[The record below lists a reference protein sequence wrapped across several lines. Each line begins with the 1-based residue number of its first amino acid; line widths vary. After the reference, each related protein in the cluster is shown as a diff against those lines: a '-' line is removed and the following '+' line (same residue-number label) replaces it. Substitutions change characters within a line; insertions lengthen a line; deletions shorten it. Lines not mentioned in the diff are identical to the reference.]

1 MISLFTQLV
10 AHFQNGG
17 FFIGHLNF
25 FRDFR
30 TKFLKSAMRS
40 HPSKSLFK
48 EFLGW
53 HFIIYKQN
61 FGYSLLIW
69 HFASW
74 KRTKN
79 TKIPILGTDIGSQ
92 QSAPKNIFLFFGLK
106 RPQNQKNKTFS
117 LGNGCWFEKITFKNR
132 ICTFRTK
139 IKKTSKTSEP
149 HKSWNIWLWT
159 KIFYRVLR
167 YTKGITTYHLEQ
179 ILKGSLA
186 QCADFSNNGS

>member
-1 MISLFTQLV
+1 MISFYSTG
-10 AHFQNGG
+10 GG

-48 EFLGW
+48 EFLGRQ
-53 HFIIYKQN
+53 FII
-61 FGYSLLIW
+61 YSLLIW

-74 KRTKN
+74 KLTKN

-92 QSAPKNIFLFFGLK
+92 QSAPKNIFLLFGLK
-106 RPQNQKNKTFS
+106 RPPNHRNKTFS

-149 HKSWNIWLWT
+149 HK
-159 KIFYRVLR
+159 IFDCERKYFTEFLDTLR
-167 YTKGITTYHLEQ
+167 
-179 ILKGSLA
+179 GS
-186 QCADFSNNGS
+186 QYMIYNKF